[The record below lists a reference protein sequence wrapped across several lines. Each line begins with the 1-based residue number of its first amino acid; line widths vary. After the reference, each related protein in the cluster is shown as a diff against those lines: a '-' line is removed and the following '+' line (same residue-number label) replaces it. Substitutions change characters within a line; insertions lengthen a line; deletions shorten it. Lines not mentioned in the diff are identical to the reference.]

1 LEAIAME
8 APRTRVSSVVLSAAD
23 PRRLA
28 AFYVQLLGWT
38 VVRESPGPREGFPP
52 EDAWL
57 MIRPAADDPAVPGF
71 SLQLQWEPDYRPPV
85 WPPEPGAPQMMLHL
99 DIAVE
104 SLDEGVAWAV
114 AAGATVAGHQPQK
127 HVRVMLDPA
136 GHPFCLW
143 QGPV

>member
-1 LEAIAME
+1 ME

-23 PRRLA
+23 PRGLA

-38 VVRESPGPREGFPP
+38 VVRESLGPREGFPP

-57 MIRPAADDPAVPGF
+57 MIRSASDDPAVPGF
-71 SLQLQWEPDYRPPV
+71 SFQLQWEPDYQPPV

-104 SLDEGVAWAV
+104 SLDPTLRQWLERGRHAI
-114 AAGATVAGHQPQK
+114 K
-127 HVRVMLDPA
+127 M
-136 GHPFCLW
+136 
-143 QGPV
+143 